1 MDGPKD
7 SLDQSKI
14 KKIID
19 KMKYQSQNVTIDEWN
34 VSYDNRVAD
43 LAKVHQST
51 DLVEFFEKWTLY
63 LKKPDFVSLS
73 NNF

>member
-19 KMKYQSQNVTIDEWN
+19 KMKYQSQNVTIDEWKMT
-34 VSYDNRVAD
+34 YDNRVAD
-43 LAKVHQST
+43 LATVHQSP
-51 DLVEFFEKWTLY
+51 DVVKFFEKWTLY
-63 LKKPDFVSLS
+63 LKKPDFVSL
-73 NNF
+73 

>member
-1 MDGPKD
+1 
-7 SLDQSKI
+7 
-14 KKIID
+14 
-19 KMKYQSQNVTIDEWN
+19 MKYQSQNVTIDEWN